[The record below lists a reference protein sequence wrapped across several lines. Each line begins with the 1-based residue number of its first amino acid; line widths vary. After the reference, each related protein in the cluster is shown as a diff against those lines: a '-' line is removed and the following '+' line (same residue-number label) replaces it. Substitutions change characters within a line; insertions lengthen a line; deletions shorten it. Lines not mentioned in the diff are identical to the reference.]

1 MKAFIL
7 GQNSEEFYDEEN
19 DINNINSINYL
30 RKNKGMSKSCKV
42 FPENNLIK
50 LKYENE
56 YLNKYIN
63 VNKSKNFNMN
73 KNNKKDN
80 KWQKDL
86 KNRIYNNYYN
96 KDIRKK
102 YSNMNSNDSSINAK
116 EKKVKYMDWTEHNSI
131 QDNTISDK
139 NNQTSINS
147 YSNFNIKKKIQKPK
161 NNNYIQ
167 ENNSRNEINYN
178 NNNVDV
184 NDEEIMNFNLMD
196 DSVGT
201 KSSKGQ
207 KTKLEKGEN
216 CLNNNNNKNKQ
227 HILFEI
233 KLTKEEY
240 NMLLKQKNKKFKNK
254 YKFN

>member
-1 MKAFIL
+1 MKAYIL
-7 GQNSEEFYDEEN
+7 GQNSEEFYEREN
-19 DINNINSINYL
+19 DINNMNNMNNINYL
-30 RKNKGMSKSCKV
+30 RKNKGISKSCKV
-42 FPENNLIK
+42 FPEKNLIK
-50 LKYENE
+50 LKYEDE

-73 KNNKKDN
+73 KNNNKDN
-80 KWQKDL
+80 KWQKEL
-86 KNRIYNNYYN
+86 KNRIFNNYYN

-147 YSNFNIKKKIQKPK
+147 YSNFNIKKKIQQQKPK

-167 ENNSRNEINYN
+167 ENDNQNEINYN
-178 NNNVDV
+178 NNI
-184 NDEEIMNFNLMD
+184 NDEELMNFNLMD

-207 KTKLEKGEN
+207 KIDKKEN
-216 CLNNNNNKNKQ
+216 CLNNNNKNNK